1 MYYWDI
7 SGMKGKTR
15 KWAGWTLI
23 IAGDFAF
30 VAATIFS
37 MKRLFVTEYF
47 EQPVVNWTMIIMD
60 FGLGA
65 ILVMMAMFLGWRLFE
80 LFKQDGLWKKEAANP
95 ELDITRIHPAVSVEG
110 VNVPEEV
117 KK

>member
-15 KWAGWTLI
+15 KWAGWMLI
-23 IAGDFAF
+23 IGGDFAF
-30 VAATIFS
+30 AAATIFS
-37 MKRLFVTEYF
+37 MKRLFVTEYH
-47 EQPVVNWTMIIMD
+47 EQPIVNGTMLTID

-65 ILVMMAMFLGWRLFE
+65 ILIMLAMFLGWRLFE
-80 LFKQDGLWKKEAANP
+80 LFKQDGLWKKEAADP
-95 ELDITRIHPAVSVEG
+95 ELEVNRIHPEIPVEG